1 MKDNKVPWGGQLEE
15 VSSACALPRIKYSPR
30 LCHLPVPPLTRFNR
44 HDHLPPD
51 AVLQGVQVLADV
63 DEHAGLHGLWLH
75 GAEEARKE
83 ELAWGQDQGHAS
95 WALLGQLGLTDN
107 GTCSLASDLNSLATL
122 PKTNPDW
129 ALMGDE
135 ARINTPPTPS
145 GFSTRAHPPL
155 VGININRRFSDMLP
169 ILVGRNHTYT
179 SAHGISE
186 SEGTLRVLQSN
197 SLKVSLAF
205 V

>member
-1 MKDNKVPWGGQLEE
+1 MWQESIPL
-15 VSSACALPRIKYSPR
+15 LPLRDS
-30 LCHLPVPPLTRFNR
+30 V
-44 HDHLPPD
+44 
-51 AVLQGVQVLADV
+51 
-63 DEHAGLHGLWLH
+63 
-75 GAEEARKE
+75 
-83 ELAWGQDQGHAS
+83 
-95 WALLGQLGLTDN
+95 
-107 GTCSLASDLNSLATL
+107 
-122 PKTNPDW
+122 
-129 ALMGDE
+129 
-135 ARINTPPTPS
+135 
-145 GFSTRAHPPL
+145 